1 MTLLRKTTQFV
12 LPVEKPETGV
22 NQYDIYPAHDLGEEK
37 IFCDYMSL
45 ARRIAGSKRVI
56 IDGYVGVRFDIFSRE
71 LNKALETL
79 GIRPVWWNAGA
90 AMKEP
95 AEIDRLIEP
104 YLGGDDPIF
113 GFRTPLRLEEFF
125 DREKLDRIRPDD
137 AAQMNILIGIG
148 RFACRLGRLAALYR
162 HSEERDSVPLA
173 GRQHHESGSRCG
185 RCAEEDVQ
193 AFLLRGLGGAQ
204 PS

>member
-1 MTLLRKTTQFV
+1 MKRKLLHT
-12 LPVEKPETGV
+12 PEGV
-22 NQYDIYPAHDLGEEK
+22 RDIYNME
-37 IFCDYMSL
+37 C
-45 ARRIAGSKRVI
+45 ARKLILQENLQKLLKKY
-56 IDGYVGVRFDIFSRE
+56 GYHAIETPTFEFFDIFSRE

-79 GIRPVWWNAGA
+79 GIRPVWWNTGA

-137 AAQMNILIGIG
+137 AARMNILIGIG
-148 RFACRLGRLAALYR
+148 A
-162 HSEERDSVPLA
+162 SLA
-173 GRQHHESGSRCG
+173 GWDG
-185 RCAEEDVQ
+185 
-193 AFLLRGLGGAQ
+193 LLLYIDI
-204 PS
+204 PKN

>member
-1 MTLLRKTTQFV
+1 
-12 LPVEKPETGV
+12 
-22 NQYDIYPAHDLGEEK
+22 
-37 IFCDYMSL
+37 
-45 ARRIAGSKRVI
+45 
-56 IDGYVGVRFDIFSRE
+56 
-71 LNKALETL
+71 
-79 GIRPVWWNAGA
+79 
-90 AMKEP
+90 MKEP

-148 RFACRLGRLAALYR
+148 ASLAGWDGLLLYIDIPKNEIQFR
-162 HSEERDSVPLA
+162 LA
-173 GRQHHESGSRCG
+173 GRQHHESGCRCG

>member
-79 GIRPVWWNAGA
+79 GIRPVWWNTGA

-125 DREKLDRIRPDD
+125 DREKLDRIREHPDRHR
-137 AAQMNILIGIG
+137 
-148 RFACRLGRLAALYR
+148 RFACRLGRPAALYR

-173 GRQHHESGSRCG
+173 CGQHHESGSRCG

>member
-137 AAQMNILIGIG
+137 AAQM
-148 RFACRLGRLAALYR
+148 
-162 HSEERDSVPLA
+162 
-173 GRQHHESGSRCG
+173 
-185 RCAEEDVQ
+185 
-193 AFLLRGLGGAQ
+193 
-204 PS
+204 